1 MRAVNLIPSDDR
13 RGAGG
18 LAGIGSGRSQGA
30 AFGVLALLAGL
41 ALLALIYG
49 LARHQVSSRR
59 TQLAVVQARI
69 NSVQQSTTALSSYT
83 SFIALREQRIQAV
96 DTLVDSRFDWAHAMH
111 ELGRVMP
118 SGTSITSLDGTIAG
132 TTTLGAASAAT
143 APAASSA
150 ASASSTST
158 SSTSASTSAS
168 GASAPGASSTAV
180 ASATPPGSVPTMTLS
195 GCAKSQATV
204 ALMLQRLRL
213 IDGASKVTLQSSAKA
228 AKAAGAGAANVAT
241 GSCAGAAS
249 FSATLTFEPL
259 PSAAAGAKGGA
270 ELTSATGAG
279 Q

>member
-13 RGAGG
+13 RSAGS

-41 ALLALIYG
+41 ALLALVYG

-59 TQLAVVQARI
+59 TQLAAVQAKV
-69 NSVQQSTTALSSYT
+69 NSVQQSSTALSSYT

-132 TTTLGAASAAT
+132 ATPVAAASSPAATASAAT
-143 APAASSA
+143 STTTTATPAAS
-150 ASASSTST
+150 TT
-158 SSTSASTSAS
+158 
-168 GASAPGASSTAV
+168 APGSTGAV
-180 ASATPPGSVPTMTLS
+180 SSATPPGSVPTMTLS

-213 IDGASKVTLQSSAKA
+213 IDGASKVALQSSAKTA
-228 AKAAGAGAANVAT
+228 SAGASAGSAAT
-241 GSCAGAAS
+241 GTCAGGPT
-249 FSATLTFEPL
+249 FSATLTFQPL
-259 PSAAAGAKGGA
+259 PTAPAAGKGGA

>member
-18 LAGIGSGRSQGA
+18 LAGIGSGQSQGA

-41 ALLALIYG
+41 ALLALVYG

-59 TQLAVVQARI
+59 TQLAAVQAKV
-69 NSVQQSTTALSSYT
+69 NSVQQSTTSLSSYT

-118 SGTSITSLDGTIAG
+118 SGASITSLDGTIAG
-132 TTTLGAASAAT
+132 TTPLAAATSPAASASAAT
-143 APAASSA
+143 STTSTATPAAS
-150 ASASSTST
+150 TT
-158 SSTSASTSAS
+158 AS
-168 GASAPGASSTAV
+168 GSTGAGAAV
-180 ASATPPGSVPTMTLS
+180 TSATPPGSVPTMTLS

-213 IDGASKVTLQSSAKA
+213 IDGASKVALQSSAKSTS
-228 AKAAGAGAANVAT
+228 AGASAGSVAT
-241 GSCAGAAS
+241 GSCSGPT

-259 PSAAAGAKGGA
+259 PTAPAATGGA
-270 ELTSATGAG
+270 ELTSTTGAG

>member
-13 RGAGG
+13 RGGGG
-18 LAGIGSGRSQGA
+18 LGGIGSGRSQGA

-41 ALLALIYG
+41 ALLALVYG
-49 LARHQVSSRR
+49 LARHQVSSRG
-59 TQLAVVQARI
+59 TQLAAVQARV
-69 NSVQQSTTALSSYT
+69 NSVQQSSTALSSYT
-83 SFIALREQRIQAV
+83 SFIALREERIQAV

-132 TTTLGAASAAT
+132 TTPGAAGSAS
-143 APAASSA
+143 APAATSA
-150 ASASSTST
+150 ASASSTS
-158 SSTSASTSAS
+158 ASTSTS
-168 GASAPGASSTAV
+168 GASAPGASGTAV

-195 GCAKSQATV
+195 GCATSQATV
-204 ALMLQRLRL
+204 AQMLQRLRL
-213 IDGASKVTLQSSAKA
+213 IDGASKVALQSSAKT
-228 AKAAGAGAANVAT
+228 AKTAGAGAATAAG
-241 GSCAGAAS
+241 GSCGNGAT

-259 PSAAAGAKGGA
+259 PSAPAGAKGGA

>member
-1 MRAVNLIPSDDR
+1 MRAVSLIPSDDR

-41 ALLALIYG
+41 ALLALVYG

-59 TQLAVVQARI
+59 TQLAAVQAHVSR
-69 NSVQQSTTALSSYT
+69 VQQSTAALSAYT

-132 TTTLGAASAAT
+132 SATPGAASAAS
-143 APAASSA
+143 APAP
-150 ASASSTST
+150 
-158 SSTSASTSAS
+158 STSAPTS
-168 GASAPGASSTAV
+168 GASAPAASGVAV
-180 ASATPPGSVPTMTLS
+180 TSATPPGSVPTMTLS
-195 GCAKSQATV
+195 GCARSQATV

-213 IDGASKVTLQSSAKA
+213 IDGASKVALQSSAKTA
-228 AKAAGAGAANVAT
+228 SASAGSAAAG
-241 GSCAGAAS
+241 SCGGGPS
-249 FSATLTFEPL
+249 FSATLTFQPL
-259 PSAAAGAKGGA
+259 PSAPAASKGGA
-270 ELTSATGAG
+270 ELTSSTGAG

>member
-13 RGAGG
+13 RSPGS

-41 ALLALIYG
+41 ALLALVYG

-59 TQLAVVQARI
+59 TQLAAVQAKV
-69 NSVQQSTTALSSYT
+69 NSVQQSSTALSSYT

-132 TTTLGAASAAT
+132 ATPVAAASSPAATASAAT
-143 APAASSA
+143 STTSTATPAAS
-150 ASASSTST
+150 TT
-158 SSTSASTSAS
+158 AS
-168 GASAPGASSTAV
+168 GSTGAVS
-180 ASATPPGSVPTMTLS
+180 SATPPGSVPTMTLS

-213 IDGASKVTLQSSAKA
+213 IDGASKVALQSSAKTA
-228 AKAAGAGAANVAT
+228 SAGASAGSAAT
-241 GSCAGAAS
+241 GTCAGGPT

-259 PSAAAGAKGGA
+259 PTAPAAKGGA

>member
-18 LAGIGSGRSQGA
+18 LAGIGSGQSQGA

-41 ALLALIYG
+41 ALLALVYG

-59 TQLAVVQARI
+59 TQLAAVQAKV

-132 TTTLGAASAAT
+132 TTAPGAASTASTPAASASAAT
-143 APAASSA
+143 STTSTATPAAS
-150 ASASSTST
+150 TT
-158 SSTSASTSAS
+158 AS
-168 GASAPGASSTAV
+168 GSTGAGAAV
-180 ASATPPGSVPTMTLS
+180 TSATPPGSVPTMTLS

-213 IDGASKVTLQSSAKA
+213 IDGASKVALQSSAKT
-228 AKAAGAGAANVAT
+228 AKTAGAGAGSAAS
-241 GSCAGAAS
+241 GSCAGDAS

-259 PSAAAGAKGGA
+259 PNAPAAKGGA
-270 ELTSATGAG
+270 ELTSVTGAG